1 MSTKLMSFFIPT
13 RISPKIATQMSRIL
27 VGDLRIMIP
36 DLSAEIYLTTAI
48 LYNSWCESESSTIK
62 GLIYTIKELNRF
74 NNPMSLAEKI
84 TKNKDIFR
92 DPSSGQLSVEMLEVQ
107 SMLLH
112 CLAIL
117 AKSPIPFEKIQS
129 KTLHNLKIYEASSDD
144 EVSYLIDDLES
155 LKRNPQI
162 TVYEQGLNQ
171 QIEEIIKQVSGGT
184 RKNPLLIGMIGG
196 NPNISNQKM
205 LSLEPKEEDNNDKI
219 GIQLFNREQA
229 IKAAQKIA
237 DAGQEANAIQK
248 KLLFEMGSDNGFRE
262 LSQIP
267 ENHEELL
274 EDMYDRFPHFSEV
287 IDFIEERMALAS
299 CGNKGKSVKMAPIL
313 LKGPPGTGKTY
324 FAQELARY
332 LNLHFVEKDL
342 SITSEAFVIA
352 GMDSGWK
359 NSKPGVVFDALVN
372 NQYANPLICL
382 NEIDKCQ
389 QSIGKNSPL
398 TTLHWLLEPT
408 SSYKFQDEFIPVD
421 IRADHVVWVLTA
433 NDGYIPDPI
442 LSRLDVFN
450 IEAPNKEQCR
460 SIASSVWKS
469 LCEREFPEG
478 HDFPINLQDEILDKV
493 SEISPRIMR
502 KTLTQAA
509 AVASKNKRKFLLVE
523 DLEKSLLRYKE
534 DKKNPIGFN

>member
-27 VGDLRIMIP
+27 VGDLRVLIP

-117 AKSPIPFEKIQS
+117 AKSAISFDKIQTR
-129 KTLHNLKIYEASSDD
+129 TLHNLKIYESSSDE
-144 EVSYLIDDLES
+144 EVAYLVDDLEN
-155 LKRNPQI
+155 LKRNPNFSI
-162 TVYEQGLNQ
+162 YEQNLNQ
-171 QIEEIIKQVSGGT
+171 HIEDIIKKVGGM
-184 RKNPLLIGMIGG
+184 RKTTNLLGMVE
-196 NPNISNQKM
+196 NQDNYNQKM
-205 LSLEPKEEDNNDKI
+205 LSLDSKEEDTSNKI
-219 GIQLFNREQA
+219 GVQLFSREQA

-248 KLLFEMGSDNGFRE
+248 KLLFEMGNDNGFRE

-274 EDMYDRFPHFSEV
+274 ADMYNRFPHFVEV

-299 CGNKGKSVKMAPIL
+299 CGSKGKSVKMAPML

-421 IRADHVVWVLTA
+421 IRADHIVWVLTA

-442 LSRLDVFN
+442 LSRLDVFE
-450 IEAPNKEQCR
+450 IKAPNKEQCR
-460 SIASSVWKS
+460 LIAKSVWKS
-469 LCEREFPEG
+469 LCEKEFPEG
-478 HDFPINLQDEILDKV
+478 HDFPMNLQEDILDKV

-509 AVASKNKRKFLLVE
+509 AIASKNKRKFLLVE